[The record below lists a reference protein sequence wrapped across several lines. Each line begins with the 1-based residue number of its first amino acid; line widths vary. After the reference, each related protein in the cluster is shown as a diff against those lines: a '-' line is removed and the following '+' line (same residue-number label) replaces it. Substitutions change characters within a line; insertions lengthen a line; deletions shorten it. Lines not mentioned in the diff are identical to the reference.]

1 LPLIKRRGILNVVT
15 RELLTPYGLRTLSP
29 RDPRYFGRY
38 EGGPGQRDAA
48 YHQGTVWPWL
58 MGYYVEAM
66 LSMDD
71 SSSDSRERASEVL
84 QALVE
89 LDTGGFNTIPE
100 VFDGEAP
107 HRPNG
112 CISQAWSVAEVI
124 RAWALVKEKKI

>member
-1 LPLIKRRGILNVVT
+1 
-15 RELLTPYGLRTLSP
+15 
-29 RDPRYFGRY
+29 
-38 EGGPGQRDAA
+38 
-48 YHQGTVWPWL
+48 
-58 MGYYVEAM
+58 M

-71 SSSDSRERASEVL
+71 SSSDSIEQASEVL